1 MGVLFVADRE
11 SDRRR
16 IRHLRDAVAFWVIG
30 WGAEFAGGNLRT
42 VLQYLSI
49 GDHLEGFTRGLIDTK
64 DLVYYVTGVALAL
77 FLTLRSLES
86 KRWKG

>member
-1 MGVLFVADRE
+1 M
-11 SDRRR
+11 
-16 IRHLRDAVAFWVIG
+16 
-30 WGAEFAGGNLRT
+30 RT